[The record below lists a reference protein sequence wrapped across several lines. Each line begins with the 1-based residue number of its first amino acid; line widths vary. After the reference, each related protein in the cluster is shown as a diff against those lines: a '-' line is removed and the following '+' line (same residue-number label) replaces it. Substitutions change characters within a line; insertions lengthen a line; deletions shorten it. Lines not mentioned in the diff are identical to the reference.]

1 VQFLPENP
9 TPVSPKVST
18 SPELLRIEGRAD
30 DRVCREE
37 LAQGWIIDTGIEID
51 GTDAVHLLLAGKATG
66 GEIGRGHAG
75 GGIAAIGIAPFA
87 PGIVGQ
93 PAMRYLN
100 VEFRSKIVKV
110 KSRLSARHTQ
120 ADTQKHSSCY

>member
-37 LAQGWIIDTGIEID
+37 LAQSWIIDTGIEID
-51 GTDAVHLLLAGKATG
+51 GTDAVHLLLTGKATG
-66 GEIGRGHAG
+66 GETGGGHAG
-75 GGIAAIGIAPFA
+75 GGIAAIGIARFTVERGNA
-87 PGIVGQ
+87 CKRIQSKVRFVIHH
-93 PAMRYLN
+93 PAR
-100 VEFRSKIVKV
+100 RG
-110 KSRLSARHTQ
+110 
-120 ADTQKHSSCY
+120 